1 MQHVYII
8 GSKSIGQYGGFETF
22 VKKLLEYQR
31 EKKDIRY
38 HVACKANGDGYMDI
52 SKLDNVNKISET
64 EFEYCNALCHLIKIP
79 QKLGPAQ
86 AIYYDVA
93 ALNWCCKDIELNN
106 INNPIVYILA
116 SRIGPFEKNF
126 VGKIHRVGG
135 KIYQNPDGHEDW
147 RRKWNWIIRKYWKFS
162 ERLMIKNCDLAVC
175 DSINIEKYI
184 QQEYKKYNPKTVFIA
199 YGSDVVPSTPE
210 DSQKYNLWLKE
221 HNLKN
226 GQFYISVGRF
236 VPENNF
242 EIMIRE
248 FMLSNS
254 TKDFAIITTRND
266 KFLKKLNKKLHFESD
281 KRIKFVGSVYDPGLL
296 KKIRESAYGY
306 FHGHEVGGTNP
317 SLLEALGSTKLN
329 LLYDVGFNR
338 EVAED
343 AALYWRKEKNSLSR
357 LINMVDQFSEED
369 IACWGE
375 KAKTRILNAYSWESI
390 SKKYEE
396 IFRV

>member
-116 SRIGPFEKNF
+116 SRIGPFEKKF

-175 DSINIEKYI
+175 DSLNIEKYI
-184 QQEYKKYNPKTVFIA
+184 QQEYKKYNPQTVFIA

-266 KFLKKLNKKLHFESD
+266 KYLKKLNKKLHFESD
-281 KRIKFVGSVYDPGLL
+281 KRIKFVGSVYDSGLL
-296 KKIRESAYGY
+296 KRYERM
-306 FHGHEVGGTNP
+306 H
-317 SLLEALGSTKLN
+317 
-329 LLYDVGFNR
+329 
-338 EVAED
+338 
-343 AALYWRKEKNSLSR
+343 
-357 LINMVDQFSEED
+357 MD
-369 IACWGE
+369 IFMDM
-375 KAKTRILNAYSWESI
+375 R
-390 SKKYEE
+390 
-396 IFRV
+396 